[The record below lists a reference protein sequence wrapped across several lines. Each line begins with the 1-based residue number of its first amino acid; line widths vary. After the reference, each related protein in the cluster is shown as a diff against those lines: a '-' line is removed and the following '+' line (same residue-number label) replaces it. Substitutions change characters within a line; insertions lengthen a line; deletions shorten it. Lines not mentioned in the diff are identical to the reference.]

1 MGPGLVAPGA
11 PAALRP
17 VVAGVR
23 RLPRHSPAQW
33 HDHDPGDG
41 QGPLE
46 VGGAGDHGEI
56 SSAAHRLQQTG
67 QGIHLAHGV
76 TAWFEAND
84 PAFVGRPFP
93 PLHELL
99 DVHRLT
105 GGSALENQ
113 QRAGSLLP
121 ERQGHHRAFG
131 ILHEHRDHLHR
142 WRRGGGAAALE
153 GAQEGGDRG
162 PGQPE
167 TAAAETEQQQG
178 MAAQHGR
185 DPGEGGQELAQR
197 PYDDSLQRRPGAP
210 SPHPDPLGANALGV
224 HRARLP
230 LLGSTGPICRRPT
243 GRCSWVGSNR
253 KPRDCRSKLNEAP
266 QVGT

>member
-17 VVAGVR
+17 VVAGDCG
-23 RLPRHSPAQW
+23 LPRYGPAQW
-33 HDHDPGDG
+33 PDHDPGDG
-41 QGPLE
+41 QGPPE

-56 SSAAHRLQQTG
+56 SPAAHRLQQTG

-76 TAWFEAND
+76 TARLEAND
-84 PAFVGRPFP
+84 PAFVARPFP

-121 ERQGHHRAFG
+121 EGQGHHRAFG

-142 WRRGGGAAALE
+142 LRGGA
-153 GAQEGGDRG
+153 
-162 PGQPE
+162 
-167 TAAAETEQQQG
+167 
-178 MAAQHGR
+178 
-185 DPGEGGQELAQR
+185 
-197 PYDDSLQRRPGAP
+197 
-210 SPHPDPLGANALGV
+210 
-224 HRARLP
+224 
-230 LLGSTGPICRRPT
+230 
-243 GRCSWVGSNR
+243 
-253 KPRDCRSKLNEAP
+253 
-266 QVGT
+266 